1 MVSRFALGKEVYNIG
16 NVSLL
21 SPQFKKNFLLGIF
34 FLSIP
39 TFLLAQGIVRLTNP
53 SFEGPPAHS
62 IQPPFW
68 SDCGFPGQSPPDTHP
83 AGYWG
88 VSKKPHHGGTYL
100 GLVVR
105 YDQSWESVGQ
115 QLYTPFVAGQC
126 YEFSAYMCMSE
137 EYLSP
142 TRHDLRKEYSFTTPA
157 VLRIWGANSICQ
169 REELLAESVEV
180 NNLEWMKFNFKIK
193 PRKSYKYIVVE
204 AFYKTPV
211 LTEYNG
217 NILVDNLSDFT
228 PVDCNIKVIPK
239 ELPDDEQDAT
249 ASIDHNVSR
258 KQDSPKTLSP
268 TQNTVNKPN
277 QKPTT
282 SEVVYSDISRL
293 KNEDIKKGNIIRMD
307 DLYFKA
313 DSIKVESSNFP
324 TLNMVYN
331 MMQKNPTMK
340 IEIGGHTNGL
350 PAHEY
355 CNRISEQRAKSVA
368 DYLINK
374 GISEERIAYKG
385 YGKTN
390 PISDNSTLDGRK
402 KNQRVEIKILDVK

>member
-1 MVSRFALGKEVYNIG
+1 MVTHSTLDKEVYNIG

-21 SPQFKKNFLLGIF
+21 SPQIKKFLLSGIF
-34 FLSIP
+34 FLGIP
-39 TFLLAQGIVRLTNP
+39 AFLLAQGVVKLTNP

-68 SDCGFPGQSPPDTHP
+68 SDCGFQGQSPPDTHP

-88 VSKKPHHGGTYL
+88 VSKSPYHGGTYL

-180 NNLEWMKFNFKIK
+180 DNLEWMKFNFKIK

-228 PVDCNIKVIPK
+228 PVDCDVKVIPK
-239 ELPDDEQDAT
+239 ELPDDEQDT
-249 ASIDHNVSR
+249 VASVKSNSQK
-258 KQDSPKTLSP
+258 KQESKTLSTSP
-268 TQNTVNKPN
+268 NTSSKLS
-277 QKPTT
+277 QKPIT
-282 SEVVYSDISRL
+282 SDVVYSDISKL

-313 DSIKVESSNFP
+313 DSVKVHSSNYP

-355 CNRISEQRAKSVA
+355 CNKISEQRAKSVA
-368 DYLINK
+368 DYLVNK
-374 GISEERIAYKG
+374 GIPKDRISYKG

-390 PISDNSTLDGRK
+390 PISDNSTVEGRK
-402 KNQRVEIKILDVK
+402 KNQRVEIKILDVR